1 MAEERLGDREL
12 GEESPVEIPQSPSPP
27 VPQSANLTA
36 AIVAFSLFALATG
49 CAVGPNYKRPPAEIP
64 AAFKEAAPPG
74 SPAAAPEAWKPAE
87 PSDEARRGKWWEVF
101 GDKELNT
108 LEDEVTVSNQ
118 NIAQAEAQFRGARAA
133 VRIVRADFF
142 PTVTATAS
150 VTRSQSP
157 TSKAVPGTPSGPE
170 NTYSLPVD
178 LSYEFDV
185 WGRVRRNV
193 ESSVA
198 SAQASAADLET
209 VRLTMQTE
217 VALDYFGLRGL
228 DTEKDLLD
236 TNVAAYEK
244 ALQLTVNRF
253 NQGVASGVDVAE
265 AQTLL
270 ETTRAQAT
278 DLSVSRAQL
287 EHALATLT
295 GHAAPEF
302 SIAPTPGLSPPP
314 AIPAGVPSEL
324 LERRPDI
331 AGNERRVA
339 AANAQIGVAIAAYFP
354 HLLLAASGGY
364 ESSTLADWF
373 SLPSR
378 FWSLGP
384 SLVAMLFEGGKRRAV
399 TEQARAGHQ
408 AAVAVYRLSVLT
420 AFQDVEDNL
429 AALRILADEA
439 SQQQAAVVAA
449 DKSLTIARNRYL
461 AGIATYLEVVTAE
474 ATLLTNQRV
483 AVGIQVRR
491 LTAAVNLIKAL
502 GGGWRTSE
510 LPYGGVAAAEPA
522 PASNLSAGSAAS
534 ASTSRQPN

>member
-1 MAEERLGDREL
+1 
-12 GEESPVEIPQSPSPP
+12 V
-27 VPQSANLTA
+27 
-36 AIVAFSLFALATG
+36 
-49 CAVGPNYKRPPAEIP
+49 
-64 AAFKEAAPPG
+64 
-74 SPAAAPEAWKPAE
+74 
-87 PSDEARRGKWWEVF
+87 
-101 GDKELNT
+101 
-108 LEDEVTVSNQ
+108 
-118 NIAQAEAQFRGARAA
+118 
-133 VRIVRADFF
+133 
-142 PTVTATAS
+142 
-150 VTRSQSP
+150 
-157 TSKAVPGTPSGPE
+157 
-170 NTYSLPVD
+170 YSLPAD
-178 LSYEFDV
+178 LSYELDV

-209 VRLTMQTE
+209 VKLTMHTE
-217 VALDYFGLRGL
+217 VALDYFQLRGL

-295 GHAAPEF
+295 GHAAPDF
-302 SIAPTPGLSPPP
+302 SITPTPGLSPPP
-314 AIPAGVPSEL
+314 TIPAGMPSEL

-339 AANAQIGVAIAAYFP
+339 AANAQIGIAIAAYFP

-378 FWSLGP
+378 FWSIGP
-384 SLVAMLFEGGKRRAV
+384 SLVATLFEGGKRRAV
-399 TEQARAGHQ
+399 TEQARATHQ
-408 AAVAVYRLSVLT
+408 ATVAVYRLSVLT

-429 AALRILADEA
+429 AALRILAEEA
-439 SQQQAAVVAA
+439 AQQEAAVTAA
-449 DKSLTIARNRYL
+449 EKSLTIARNRYL

-474 ATLLTNQRV
+474 ATALANQRV

-510 LPYGGVAAAEPA
+510 LPYGGVVTAAPTPASETSNGSSA
-522 PASNLSAGSAAS
+522 PASAA
-534 ASTSRQPN
+534 RQPN

>member
-1 MAEERLGDREL
+1 MGRLVSVL
-12 GEESPVEIPQSPSPP
+12 LI
-27 VPQSANLTA
+27 
-36 AIVAFSLFALATG
+36 ALAVG
-49 CAVGPNYKRPPAEIP
+49 CAVGPNYKRPSTEIP

-74 SPAAAPEAWKPAE
+74 SAAAAPEAWKPAE
-87 PSDEARRGKWWEVF
+87 PRDETLRGKWWEVF
-101 GDKELNT
+101 SDKELNT
-108 LEDEVTVSNQ
+108 LEDEVNVSNQ
-118 NIAQAEAQFRGARAA
+118 NIAQAEAQFRGARAG
-133 VRIVRADFF
+133 VRIARADFF
-142 PTVTATAS
+142 PTVTASAS

-157 TSKAVPGTPSGPE
+157 TSKAAPGTPSGPVT
-170 NTYSLPVD
+170 TYSLPVD

-209 VRLTMQTE
+209 VKLTMQTE
-217 VALDYFGLRGL
+217 VALDYFQLRGL

-295 GHAAPEF
+295 GHAASDF

-331 AGNERRVA
+331 AGSERRVA

-378 FWSLGP
+378 FWSIGP
-384 SLVAMLFEGGKRRAV
+384 SLVATLFEGGKRRAV
-399 TEQARAGHQ
+399 TEQARATHQ

-429 AALRILADEA
+429 AALRILSEEA
-439 SQQQAAVVAA
+439 AQQEAAVAA
-449 DKSLTIARNRYL
+449 AEKSLTIARNRYL

-474 ATLLTNQRV
+474 ATALTNHRV

-510 LPYGGVAAAEPA
+510 FPYGGVAAAEPA
-522 PASNLSAGSAAS
+522 PTPNPSGGNLAPAS
-534 ASTSRQPN
+534 ASRQPN